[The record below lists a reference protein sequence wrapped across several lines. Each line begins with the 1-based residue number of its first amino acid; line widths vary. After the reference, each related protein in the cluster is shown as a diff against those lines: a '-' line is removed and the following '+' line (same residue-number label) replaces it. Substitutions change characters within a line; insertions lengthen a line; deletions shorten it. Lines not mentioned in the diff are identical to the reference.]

1 MSISNPHSLKVAR
14 YMLKV
19 YLNYKS
25 SFSWT
30 SSTSYYE
37 GAESS
42 LVNQF
47 YASRWKNGGSL
58 VDWSSGIGNSSQN
71 RKEEI
76 IELRSVKGSW

>member
-1 MSISNPHSLKVAR
+1 MSISNPRSLKVTR

-25 SFSWT
+25 SLSWT

-47 YASRWKNGGSL
+47 YASRWKNGGL
-58 VDWSSGIGNSSQN
+58 
-71 RKEEI
+71 
-76 IELRSVKGSW
+76 

>member
-1 MSISNPHSLKVAR
+1 MSVSNPRSLKVTR

-25 SFSWT
+25 SLSWT

-42 LVNQF
+42 LVN
-47 YASRWKNGGSL
+47 
-58 VDWSSGIGNSSQN
+58 
-71 RKEEI
+71 
-76 IELRSVKGSW
+76 

>member
-1 MSISNPHSLKVAR
+1 MSVSNSGSLKVTR

-19 YLNYKS
+19 YLNHKS
-25 SFSWT
+25 SLSWT

-37 GAESS
+37 SAESS

-47 YASRWKNGGSL
+47 HANRWKNGGSL

-76 IELRSVKGSW
+76 IELRSIKGSW